1 MSDQKNMINRLKD
14 EPDGSFGENAV
25 HEELYLEPE
34 EFGKTLADSVDRR
47 FISVLAAS
55 VIFHIAFVVYFLL
68 NPLPQH
74 TQVEKIQERLART
87 LKKLEAQAEENFFE
101 FKIKETPKDIVEQNG
116 DGTKKSET
124 RKKAPKKPQKKQIAK
139 NESKPRNRRGRRRS
153 GGLSTQKI
161 AKNVSTKGVL
171 ALLTS
176 TSSTATGSLTADLL
190 GNDSY
195 SAGDL
200 DKAIANISSL
210 KSSSGHGGGRINQV
224 RGSRDTGSAGIDDMV
239 SGLGETDTQ
248 SFERKGD
255 LVTASD
261 KPVVENAGGSGMPG
275 RNPDDVQ
282 EVIFRHNK
290 SIQYCYER
298 QLKRNPNLK
307 GKVTVR
313 FTIASSGR
321 VTGVEILT
329 STLKN
334 KSVERCIV
342 NRIRRWNDFGAID
355 SSYGNTTI
363 RQTYAFGY

>member
-1 MSDQKNMINRLKD
+1 MTNQFRD
-14 EPDGSFGENAV
+14 EPDVVFEENEV
-25 HEELYLEPE
+25 HEELYLDPE
-34 EFGKTLADSVDRR
+34 EFGKTLADFVDRR

-74 TQVEKIQERLART
+74 TQVGKIQERLART
-87 LKKLEAQAEENFFE
+87 LKELEAQAEENFFE
-101 FKIKETPKDIVEQNG
+101 FEYKETPKDIAGAQNG

-124 RKKAPKKPQKKQIAK
+124 RKKSAEKPQEKQIAK
-139 NESKPRNRRGRRRS
+139 NESKPRNRRGRGRRRS

-161 AKNVSTKGVL
+161 AKNVSSKGVL

-200 DKAIANISSL
+200 DQAISNISSL
-210 KSSSGHGGGRINQV
+210 KSSGGHGGGARRSNEV
-224 RGSRDTGSAGIDDMV
+224 RGSRDARSAGIDDVV
-239 SGLGETDTQ
+239 SGLSETDTQ
-248 SFERKGD
+248 SFDRKGD
-255 LVTASD
+255 LVMASD

-275 RNPDDVQ
+275 RDPDDVQ

-313 FTIASSGR
+313 FTIAPSGR

-329 STLKN
+329 STLQN

-355 SSYGNTTI
+355 SSYGDTTI